1 MLAATLKITLKQ
13 LKKMQQSD
21 KIKVIVSCGG
31 TGGHIFPAIAVADAV
46 KKRYPNAEIQFVGA
60 KGRMEMEKVP
70 QAGYPIEGL
79 WISGLQRKITIDNLM
94 FPFKVLSSFIKARR
108 IISRFKPDVAIGT
121 GGYASWATLR
131 AAASAGIPCI
141 IQEQNS
147 FPGIANKRL
156 ASVVNTICVAFS
168 GMEKY
173 FPVQKIKLLGNPVR
187 ADLLQTNT
195 DPDKA
200 REAFG
205 LKPGVFTVLVIGGS
219 LGALTI
225 NKSIHKLIAEF
236 EEKGLQLIWQTGKSY
251 AQTASEA
258 IEKVKGSAMFTAPFI
273 RNMKDAYAAADVIIS
288 RAGAIAISE
297 MCIIGK
303 PVILVPSPN
312 VTEDHQ
318 TKNAM
323 ALVEKEAAV
332 LVRDNEAVEKLG
344 EVIFQI
350 MNDQSLKTTLAQN
363 IKKLA
368 MPEASDNIA
377 EEALKLIKRK

>member
-1 MLAATLKITLKQ
+1 
-13 LKKMQQSD
+13 MQPSE

-31 TGGHIFPAIAVADAV
+31 TGGHIFPAIAVADAIR
-46 KKRYPNAEIQFVGA
+46 KRYPDSDIRFVGA

-70 QAGYPIEGL
+70 QAGYPIDGL
-79 WISGLQRKITIDNLM
+79 WISGLQRRLTIDSLM
-94 FPFKVLSSFIKARR
+94 FPFKVMSSFIKARR
-108 IISRFKPDVAIGT
+108 IISLFKPDVAIGT

-131 AAASAGIPCI
+131 AAASAGVPCI

-156 ASVVNTICVAFS
+156 APVVDTICVAFS

-173 FPVQKIKLLGNPVR
+173 FPVHKLKLLGNPVR
-187 ADLLQTNT
+187 ADILDTNLNT
-195 DPDKA
+195 DKA
-200 REAFG
+200 KEAFG
-205 LKPGVFTVLVIGGS
+205 LKSGVFTVLAVGGS

-225 NKSIHKLIAEF
+225 NKSIHKLVNEF
-236 EEKGLQLIWQTGKSY
+236 EEKGIQLIWQTGQGY
-251 AQTASEA
+251 AATASSVVDRV
-258 IEKVKGSAMFTAPFI
+258 VKTSIFTAPFI
-273 RNMKDAYAAADVIIS
+273 RNMKEAYAAADVIVS

-297 MCIIGK
+297 LCIIGK
-303 PVILVPSPN
+303 PVVLIPSPN

-332 LVRDNEAVEKLG
+332 LVRDAEAESKLG

-350 MNDQSLKTTLAQN
+350 VNDQMLKTTLSQN
-363 IKKLA
+363 IKRLA
-368 MPEASDNIA
+368 MPAASDNIA